1 MSDLFEDYRCYV
13 ILYFD
18 MAPVSIYLHIPFCR
32 HRCNY
37 CDFNTYAGHE
47 KQIPAY
53 LRALRHEIAFLGKSA
68 GSRLPAHTVFFGG
81 GTPSLVPP
89 DEIRLVLEQIAK
101 RFDLLPEAEITMEA
115 NPGTVSKSQL
125 SALRAAGVN
134 RLSFGMQSSHPEE
147 LRLLERIHSFTDVID
162 AVRWSR
168 QAGFDNLSLDL
179 IFGLPFQSLARWKDT
194 LECALALRTEH
205 LSLYALT
212 VEPGTRLH
220 TWVRRGIVPAPDE
233 DEAAEMYEYAMER
246 LERDGLR
253 QYEISNWARSSE
265 SGVDYASRHNVQ
277 YWSDL
282 PYLGLGAGAHGYA
295 AGVRT
300 ANVDGIGQY
309 IRRMENENDLAFPLS
324 PANKVSEA
332 IDRSTEMQE
341 WMMVGLRLT
350 EQGVSRAV
358 FCERFNQELGTVF
371 GHEISELTRVGLLE
385 WVGERQDRLR
395 LTRKGRLLGNQV
407 FMRFVGN

>member
-1 MSDLFEDYRCYV
+1 
-13 ILYFD
+13 
-18 MAPVSIYLHIPFCR
+18 MAPISIYLHIPFCK

-47 KQIPAY
+47 KQIPVY

-68 GSRLPAHTVFFGG
+68 GSRLPVHTVFFGG

-101 RFDLLPEAEITMEA
+101 RFDLLPEVEITMEA

-125 SALRAAGVN
+125 SVLRASGVN

-147 LRLLERIHSFTDVID
+147 LRLLERIHSFADVID

-205 LSLYALT
+205 LSLYSLT
-212 VEPGTRLH
+212 VEPGTRLYN
-220 TWVRRGIVPAPDE
+220 WVRRGILPAPDE

-246 LERDGLR
+246 LERDGFR
-253 QYEISNWARSSE
+253 QYEISNWARTSK
-265 SGVDYASRHNVQ
+265 SGVDYTSRHNLQ

-282 PYLGLGAGAHGYA
+282 PYLGLGAGAHSYA

-309 IRRMENENDLAFPLS
+309 IKRMENENDLAFPLS
-324 PANKVSEA
+324 PANRVSEA

-350 EQGVSRAV
+350 EQGVSR
-358 FCERFNQELGTVF
+358 TVF
-371 GHEISELTRVGLLE
+371 GERFDQDLAVVFGEEIRQLTRLGLLE

-407 FMRFVGN
+407 FMRFVGD